1 MANFTKNAIRTSF
14 LKLEND
20 RPLSKITVKDITDDC
35 GINRNSFYYHYQD
48 IPSLIQEIFTEEIE
62 RIIREHPSIE
72 SLEECISIA
81 CAFASENKRAILHI
95 YNSVN
100 RDIFEQYLWQAC
112 SQTIIV
118 YFHTAFPAARLSE
131 QDRYVLLQYHTC
143 NAFGAVSSWLNSGMR
158 YDIVGIAHRMCEISH
173 GMVPE
178 MIRRCEQDAG
188 FGI

>member
-1 MANFTKNAIRTSF
+1 MANFTKNAIRASF
-14 LKLEND
+14 LRLVND

-35 GINRNSFYYHYQD
+35 GINRNSFYYHFQD
-48 IPSLIQEIFTEEIE
+48 IPSLIQEMFTEEIE

-81 CAFASENKRAILHI
+81 CAFAVENKRAILHI

-112 SQTIIV
+112 EQTIIT
-118 YFHTAFPAARLSE
+118 YFHTVFPDAQLTE

-143 NAFGAVSSWLNSGMR
+143 VTFGAVSNWLNAGMR
-158 YDIVGIAHRMCEISH
+158 RDLDSIVRRMCEISR

-178 MIRRCEQDAG
+178 MIRRCEREAG
-188 FGI
+188 FGL